1 MAYNQLIPAATDALA
16 QSQQDIQNNFLSN
29 YNAFNVNHV
38 TFNAGADMGKHKWI
52 TLPVQNPSPPIAFG
66 AGELAMYSFLSPV
79 TAKNEIYI
87 NKTNQVTIVQTPS
100 TASILSVV
108 SAPGNNVSGWT
119 YLPSGILMKWG
130 TGSANGNTAI
140 VFPVSANIPVFT
152 DVMSVQLCTYANSAT
167 DTNTFIRLSA
177 FTNVGFQCYGSSR
190 TNAAAAATSFQYLA
204 IGY

>member
-1 MAYNQLIPAATDALA
+1 MAFNPNIPQATDALA
-16 QSQQDIQNNFLSN
+16 QSQQDILNNFISIGTT
-29 YNAFNVNHV
+29 FDVNHV
-38 TFNAGADMGKHKWI
+38 DFNAGADAGKHKYV
-52 TLPVQNPSPPIAFG
+52 TMPAQVSSPPIAFG
-66 AGELAMYSFLSPV
+66 AGELAMYSFLSPI

-87 NKTNQVTIVQTPS
+87 NKTNQVTVVQTPS
-100 TASILSVV
+100 TASILSVA

-119 YLPSGILMKWG
+119 YLPSGILLKWG
-130 TGSANGNTAI
+130 TGSANGNTNI

-167 DTNTFIRLSA
+167 DTNTFVRLSA

-190 TNAAAAATSFQYLA
+190 TATAAAASSFQYLA

>member
-1 MAYNQLIPAATDALA
+1 MAYNQNIPQATDALA
-16 QSQQDIQNNFLSN
+16 QSQQDILNNFLAN

-52 TLPVQNPSPPIAFG
+52 TLPVQNPSPPIAFA

-79 TAKNEIYI
+79 TSQNEIYI
-87 NKTNQVTIVQTPS
+87 NKTNEVTVVQTPS
-100 TASILSVV
+100 TASILSVA

-130 TGSANGNTAI
+130 SATANGDTAI
-140 VFPVSANIPVFT
+140 VFPVAATIPVFT
-152 DVMSVQLCTYANSAT
+152 DVMSMQITTFFNTAI
-167 DTNTFIRLSA
+167 DTNTFVRLSA
-177 FTNVGFQCYGSSR
+177 FTNVGFNCYGSSR
-190 TNAAAAATSFQYLA
+190 TNAAAAPASFQYLA